1 MKISFALVLWMAV
14 AGCKGSNKNEQG
26 PAPSAAPV
34 AAPAAGG
41 DDVRA
46 KWGAAHARVEALQN
60 ELQQTEV
67 AITLYHN
74 VLDGKGG
81 LTNEKTVA
89 EAKVKLP
96 ELEKE
101 QTDLS
106 AKLASAQAEEAK
118 YKPGADAARTKGLGI
133 SKECLDNPLAKG
145 CS

>member
-41 DDVRA
+41 
-46 KWGAAHARVEALQN
+46 AHARVEALQN